1 MNEFVLLT
9 LKNILEIME
18 NIKNF
23 LLEKLKVN
31 KNFNSGPEFNGYT
44 LNKIA
49 ELIYDLFDKDDFL
62 DGPSSGRHCTGFEA
76 IRNFGLYDTI
86 EFHCMTE
93 DIEGI
98 ILDDNFSGADEFWD
112 FFIENEDE
120 LTELILQYE

>member
-1 MNEFVLLT
+1 
-9 LKNILEIME
+9 ME

-23 LLEKLKVN
+23 LLEKLTIN
-31 KNFNSGPEFNGYT
+31 KNFNPEPEFNGHT
-44 LNKIA
+44 LSNIA
-49 ELIYDLFDKDDFL
+49 ELIYDLFDNDDFSA
-62 DGPSSGRHCTGFEA
+62 GPSSGRHCTGFDA

-86 EFHCMTE
+86 EYHCMTE

-98 ILDDNFSGADEFWD
+98 ILDDNSSDSDAFWD

>member
-1 MNEFVLLT
+1 
-9 LKNILEIME
+9 ME

-31 KNFNSGPEFNGYT
+31 KNFNYEPEFNGYT
-44 LNKIA
+44 LSRIA
-49 ELIYDLFDKDDFL
+49 ELIYHLFDSDDFS
-62 DGPSSGRHCTGFEA
+62 DGPSTSRHCTGFEA

-86 EFHCMTE
+86 EYHGMDE

-98 ILDDNFSGADEFWD
+98 ILDDNFSDSDAFWH
-112 FFIENEDE
+112 FFFDNEKE